1 MADSTSNVNFVSAAS
16 LWPPRLVSE
25 QSAWNEHIPF
35 AGWIVEAAQ
44 PSVLVELGT
53 HSGVSYFAFCES
65 VLRLE
70 LATSCHAVDTWLGD
84 EQSGYYGEEVY
95 QAVLNLNSQY
105 YDPFSR
111 LLRTT
116 FDEAVENFDD
126 SSIDLL
132 HIDGLHTYEAVRHD
146 FETWLPKLSS
156 HAVVLLHDTNE
167 RKAGFGVHDY
177 FGELSSRYPTFEF
190 PHEHGLGIVCVGPD
204 QSKHVRDLVA
214 LGESPEGR
222 QIQGIYKALGRRIS
236 AELSSSSLSE
246 QLADRDRQLV
256 RVSEELDRRQQ
267 DIRRLSNDEKLHQE
281 EIERREQDLAKARD
295 ETVRLHTQLATAGLA
310 AKQLRA
316 EVETQR
322 ERAAAIENSTSWR
335 LTAPLRFVADRV
347 KALLRPGT
355 RAPAQPALTIQR
367 LHETFDEAEDSA
379 TRRRLQARYRS
390 HKRPSETQVSIIM
403 PTYNRATQITAAINS
418 VRDQTHQNWEL
429 LIMDDGSAD
438 DTALVV
444 APYLTDPR
452 VQYLPLPR
460 GGVSRARN
468 AGLNLASG
476 SVVAFLDS
484 DNEWDLGFLEL
495 MVAALD
501 SADVDITYS
510 GMRLVRDGSLVGFR
524 GDEFIYEECLQGN
537 YIDLNV
543 VCHRRSITDDGARFD
558 ESLRRMVDWD
568 YLLGITRTRT
578 VQYEPFIGASYSF
591 HSSTDQISIKEPHLY
606 GKLVKTKHR
615 LEPESDQVPDSQLAY
630 EQISLAIAI
639 GIAAPRSLRNQWGD
653 YHYALGLAQAL
664 ERQGHSV
671 ELVYFAEQV
680 QGEPDVFIS
689 LRGLTGHEPPPGAV
703 RVLWSISHPDLLSFD
718 EIDGFDLVFSASLT
732 WPEAM
737 RWSGSNVV
745 HSLPQATDRAR
756 FFPSSASDRT
766 GGLLFVG
773 NSRGTDRAMVTNAVE
788 AGLPLTVYGQD
799 WVGRIP
805 SEYIAGEYLPNEE
818 LSLRYGAA
826 GAVLNDHWDSM
837 REYGIVSNRAFD
849 VVAAGGRLISDHVPS
864 LSNIFGDAVATA
876 STIEELQARFG
887 ELEAEDRDRH
897 EEAMWA
903 LRQHS
908 LDNRAK
914 SLLTH
919 IQDFVLGT
927 AAYAEA
933 NVGQSRCE
941 LCVVQRSA
949 SSPRSGAAE
958 LSPDSP
964 TTAIAVRG
972 ESRKLRVA
980 LVPQPAGR
988 AFTSSAYIRLVQP
1001 LTSEIDDIT
1010 VDLLRVRSDDP
1021 DITPADVLGDID
1033 ALVVSRTAFRQTAT
1047 AEAWMDACEERGVP
1061 VVLDTD
1067 DAFHLMD
1074 ESHPEFDTYQEMLK
1088 AYAVILDRVA
1098 EVWCSTPG
1106 IVKSLI
1112 EEGTNAIVV
1121 PNSIDPRLWR
1131 QYRQSGASD
1140 VRDAAA
1146 GLELLYA
1153 GTMTHGPDFGL
1164 LLPVL
1169 DDLAREVQFRLTVV
1183 GVAEQMVSRPWL
1195 RRVQPGSNA
1204 LYPRYARW
1212 LRDLGPS
1219 FDVGVAPLV
1228 NNEFNRLKSD
1238 IKLMEYLAL
1247 GVAPLLSSIDGY
1259 SDSDVAL
1266 PMMLCDGEEQWLDRL
1281 RRLAE
1286 DEEALSQS
1294 REEAHR
1300 QRDLMWRH
1308 RKASITGTT
1317 LANRVTALVDRTK

>member
-1 MADSTSNVNFVSAAS
+1 MAESSSSADFVTAAS
-16 LWPPRLVSE
+16 VWPPRLVSE

-44 PSVLVELGT
+44 PGVLVELGT

-84 EQSGYYGEEVY
+84 EHSGFYGEDVY

-105 YDPFSR
+105 YEPFSR

-156 HAVVLLHDTNE
+156 RAVVLMHDTNE

-204 QSKHVRDLVA
+204 QSSPIRDLVG
-214 LGESPEGR
+214 LGGTPIGR

-236 AELSSSSLSE
+236 AELSSSSLSV
-246 QLADRDRQLV
+246 QLADRDRQLI
-256 RVSEELDRRQQ
+256 RGGEELDRLHQ
-267 DIRRLSNDEKLHQE
+267 DIRRLSHNERLHQE
-281 EIERREQDLAKARD
+281 EIERRNRDLVTARD
-295 ETVRLHTQLATAGLA
+295 ETARLHVQLATAELA
-310 AKQLRA
+310 AEQLRA
-316 EVETQR
+316 EGEAYQ
-322 ERAAAIENSTSWR
+322 ERAAAIESSTSWR
-335 LTAPLRFVADRV
+335 LTAPLRFVADRL
-347 KALLRPGT
+347 KALLRPGS
-355 RAPAQPALTIQR
+355 RRPAQPAPTIRR
-367 LHETFDEAEDSA
+367 LHETFDEAEDSS
-379 TRRRLQARYRS
+379 TRRRLHARYRS
-390 HKRPSETQVSIIM
+390 HERLSETKVSVIM
-403 PTYNRATQITAAINS
+403 PTFNRATQIAAAINS

-438 DTALVV
+438 DTELVI
-444 APYLTDPR
+444 APYLTDSR
-452 VQYLPLPR
+452 VQYLQLSR

-468 AGLNLASG
+468 AGLDLASG

-501 SADVDITYS
+501 SEDVDIAYS
-510 GMRLVRDGSLVGFR
+510 GMRLLRDGLLVGFR

-543 VCHRRSITDDGARFD
+543 LCHRRSITDDGARFD

-568 YLLGITRTRT
+568 YLLGIARTRT
-578 VQYEPFIGASYSF
+578 VRYEPFIGANYLF
-591 HSSTDQISIKEPHLY
+591 HSSADQISNQEPLLY

-615 LEPESDQVPDSQLAY
+615 MEAESDQVPDSQFAY
-630 EQISLAIAI
+630 DQMSLAIAV
-639 GIAAPRSLRNQWGD
+639 GIAAPRGLRNEWGD
-653 YHYALGLAQAL
+653 YHYALGLAQAF
-664 ERQGHSV
+664 ERKGHTV

-680 QGEPDVFIS
+680 RGEPDVFIS
-689 LRGLTGHEPPPGAV
+689 LRGLTGHEPPPGALS
-703 RVLWSISHPDLLSFD
+703 VLWSISHPDLLSFD
-718 EIDGFDLVFSASLT
+718 EIDGFDLAFTASLT

-737 RWSGSNVV
+737 RWSGSGIV
-745 HSLPQATDRAR
+745 HALPQATDRAR
-756 FFPSSASDRT
+756 FFPSSVAE
-766 GGLLFVG
+766 GKKGLLFVG
-773 NSRGTDRAMVTNAVE
+773 NSRGTDRVMVTNAVE
-788 AGLPLTVYGQD
+788 AGLPLTVYGRD
-799 WVGRIP
+799 WAGRIP

-818 LSLRYGAA
+818 LGLRYGAA

-849 VVAAGGRLISDHVPS
+849 VVASGGRLISDHMPS
-864 LSNIFGDAVATA
+864 LSKIFGDAVATA
-876 STIEELQARFG
+876 STIEELSVRFG
-887 ELEAEDRDRH
+887 ELEADDRGRH
-897 EEAMWA
+897 QEAMWA
-903 LRQHS
+903 LAQHS
-908 LDNRAK
+908 FDNRAN

-919 IQDFVLGT
+919 IEDFVLGT
-927 AAYAEA
+927 GGYAEA
-933 NVGQSRCE
+933 DVGQSRCE
-941 LCVVQRSA
+941 LCVVQPSARSQV
-949 SSPRSGAAE
+949 SGAAGP
-958 LSPDSP
+958 SPNRS

-972 ESRKLRVA
+972 ESRRLRVA

-1001 LTSEIDDIT
+1001 LTSEIDDFT

-1021 DITPADVLGDID
+1021 DITPSEVLADVD
-1033 ALVVSRTAFRQTAT
+1033 AMVVSRVAFQEPAT

-1074 ESHPEFDTYQEMLK
+1074 ESHPEFDLYQTKLK
-1088 AYAVILDRVA
+1088 AYAVILDRAA

-1106 IVKSLI
+1106 IVESLA
-1112 EEGTNAIVV
+1112 GLGKNAIVV

-1131 QYRQSGASD
+1131 QYRHGGASD
-1140 VRDAAA
+1140 VRHEDA

-1153 GTMTHGPDFGL
+1153 GTATHGADFNL

-1169 DDLAREVQFRLTVV
+1169 DDLTSEVRFRLTVV

-1212 LRDLGPS
+1212 LLNLGPS

-1238 IKLMEYLAL
+1238 IKLMEYLAI
-1247 GVAPLLSSIDGY
+1247 GAAPLLSNIDGY
-1259 SDSDVAL
+1259 SDSDVVL
-1266 PMMLCDGEEQWLDRL
+1266 PTMLCDGEEQWLDRL

-1286 DEEALSQS
+1286 DEQVLSQS
-1294 REEAHR
+1294 RDEAHW
-1300 QRDLMWRH
+1300 QRELMWRH
-1308 RKASITGTT
+1308 RNASTTGTT
-1317 LANRVTALVDRTK
+1317 IANRLAALVDRT